1 MLYLIPAPAHRRLLR
16 VAHAVRRQ
24 WWRWRQPALRGC
36 RVLAFDAE
44 ERVLLIRHSYG
55 SGKWMPPGGG
65 LGRRES
71 AIAGALR
78 ELREETSCLLEDAR
92 EVAVIEERLHG
103 AGNLVHVIAGRTASD
118 PCVDRREVIEAC
130 FFALDALP
138 DFMPDQL
145 HDELD
150 QWVRAWRGS

>member
-16 VAHAVRRQ
+16 LAHAARRQ
-24 WWRWRQPALRGC
+24 WWRWRKPTLRGC
-36 RVLAFDAE
+36 RVLAFDAD

-65 LGRRES
+65 LGWRES
-71 AIAGALR
+71 PLAGALR

-92 EVAVIEERLHG
+92 IVAEIEERLHG
-103 AGNLVHVIAGRTASD
+103 AGNRVHIVAGRTASI
-118 PCVDRREVIEAC
+118 PEVDRREVIEAG

-138 DFMPDQL
+138 EFMPDQL
-145 HDELD
+145 RDELD
-150 QWVRAWRGS
+150 GWVHAWRGS